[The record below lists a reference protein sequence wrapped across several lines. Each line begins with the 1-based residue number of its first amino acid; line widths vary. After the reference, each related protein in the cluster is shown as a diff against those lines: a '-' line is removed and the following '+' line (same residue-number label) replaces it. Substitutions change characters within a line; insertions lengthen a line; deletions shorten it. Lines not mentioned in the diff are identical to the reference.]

1 MVLFDL
7 KILLNCELLE
17 SNSLK
22 PAHDT
27 IICNCLVAVA
37 ALVTARLLAKDS
49 SLKESR
55 KLRSGE

>member
-7 KILLNCELLE
+7 KILLNCEPLE

-27 IICNCLVAVA
+27 IICNCLVVVS
-37 ALVTARLLAKDS
+37 ALVTARLLVKDS
-49 SLKESR
+49 S
-55 KLRSGE
+55 